1 MKRKEFLKE
10 MRQNSIE
17 NLKKNLQELY
27 QKLYQLKIDNKL
39 RKLKNYKEIKAVQK
53 KIAQISTIIKEK
65 ESLEGGENA

>member
-10 MRQNSIE
+10 MRENSIE
-17 NLKKNLQELY
+17 NLKKKLQELY

-39 RKLKNYKEIKAVQK
+39 RKLKNYKEIKAVKK

-65 ESLEGGENA
+65 ERLEGGENV